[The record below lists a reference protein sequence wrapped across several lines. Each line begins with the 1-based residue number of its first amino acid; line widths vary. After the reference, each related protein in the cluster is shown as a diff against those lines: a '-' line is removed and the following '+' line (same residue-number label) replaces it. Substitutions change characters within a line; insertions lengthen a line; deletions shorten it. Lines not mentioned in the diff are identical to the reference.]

1 MAGPARPRSPRNRGL
16 AIAPNENVLV
26 DMTAPLT
33 ALVFPFL
40 EVVLLTGVAWMG
52 IGWLDN
58 PYNLP
63 EPATGVF
70 EPVLLHNSV
79 VTVWLLLV
87 VWRFVLPLLRSR
99 KQRFIVTDQ
108 RIVARPANLTAKV
121 DSIPL
126 GQVLDVARR
135 RKGISLAVRG
145 FSYPLYFG
153 GVPKSKKVVG
163 AINAAL
169 HPSPYF

>member
-1 MAGPARPRSPRNRGL
+1 MGL
-16 AIAPNENVLV
+16 MKMGQGEVKRADVSAPFR
-26 DMTAPLT
+26 

-40 EVVLLTGVAWMG
+40 ELILITGVLWIAIGWCDAQGVDPMLRNGLVVLWAGLST
-52 IGWLDN
+52 
-58 PYNLP
+58 
-63 EPATGVF
+63 
-70 EPVLLHNSV
+70 
-79 VTVWLLLV
+79 
-87 VWRFVLPLLRSR
+87 WRFLIPLYRARR
-99 KQRFIVTDQ
+99 KRFIVTNQ
-108 RIVARPANLTAKV
+108 RIVARPAKLTAKV

-163 AINAAL
+163 EINNAL

>member
-1 MAGPARPRSPRNRGL
+1 MAGMGTGGGRGL
-16 AIAPNENVLV
+16 AIKPDEQVLV
-26 DMTAPLT
+26 DMTAPT
-33 ALVFPFL
+33 SALVFPFL
-40 EVVLLTGVAWMG
+40 EVILLTGVAWMG

-63 EPATGVF
+63 ELATSVF
-70 EPVLLHNSV
+70 DPVLLRNSV
-79 VTVWLLLV
+79 VTVWLVLV

-99 KQRFIVTDQ
+99 KQRFIVTNQ
-108 RIVARPANLTAKV
+108 RIVARPAKLTAKV

-163 AINAAL
+163 AIKAAL

>member
-1 MAGPARPRSPRNRGL
+1 MAGMRKGGSRGL
-16 AIAPNENVLV
+16 SIKPDEQVLV
-26 DMTAPLT
+26 DMIAPNSN
-33 ALVFPFL
+33 LVFPFL
-40 EVVLLTGVAWMG
+40 EVVLLTGLAWMG

-58 PYNLP
+58 PHNLAQLNT
-63 EPATGVF
+63 ELLDPA
-70 EPVLLHNSV
+70 LLHNSV
-79 VTVWLLLV
+79 VAVWMLLV
-87 VWRFVLPLLRSR
+87 VWRFVLPLLRNR
-99 KQRFIVTDQ
+99 KQRFIVTNQ
-108 RIVARPANLTAKV
+108 RIVARPAKLTAKV

-126 GQVLDVARR
+126 HQVLDVARR

-163 AINAAL
+163 EIKNAL

>member
-1 MAGPARPRSPRNRGL
+1 MAGMGTGGGRGL
-16 AIAPNENVLV
+16 AIKPDEQVLV
-26 DMTAPLT
+26 DMTAPT
-33 ALVFPFL
+33 SALVFPFL
-40 EVVLLTGVAWMG
+40 EVILLTGVAWMG

-63 EPATGVF
+63 EVATGVF
-70 EPVLLHNSV
+70 DPVLLRNSV
-79 VTVWLLLV
+79 VTVWLVLV

-99 KQRFIVTDQ
+99 KQRFIVTNQ
-108 RIVARPANLTAKV
+108 RIVARPAKLTAKV

>member
-1 MAGPARPRSPRNRGL
+1 MAGPTRPTKRGL
-16 AIAPNENVLV
+16 AISPNENVLV
-26 DMTAPLT
+26 DMTAPLS

-40 EVVLLTGVAWMG
+40 ELVLLTGLAWMG

-58 PYNLP
+58 PNNFPQY
-63 EPATGVF
+63 EAA
-70 EPVLLHNSV
+70 LLHNGIV
-79 VTVWLLLV
+79 VVWLVLV

-99 KQRFIVTDQ
+99 KQRFIVTNQ
-108 RIVARPANLTAKV
+108 RIVARPAKLTAKV

>member
-1 MAGPARPRSPRNRGL
+1 MAGMGTGGGRGL
-16 AIAPNENVLV
+16 AIKPDEQVLV
-26 DMTAPLT
+26 DMTAPT
-33 ALVFPFL
+33 STLVFPFL
-40 EVVLLTGVAWMG
+40 EVILLTGVAWMG

-58 PYNLP
+58 PPSLP
-63 EPATGVF
+63 DLAAGVF
-70 EPVLLHNSV
+70 GPVLLHNSV
-79 VTVWLLLV
+79 VTVWLVLV

-99 KQRFIVTDQ
+99 KQRFIVTNQ
-108 RIVARPANLTAKV
+108 RIVARPAKLTAKV

-153 GVPKSKKVVG
+153 GVPKSKKVFG
-163 AINAAL
+163 EINNAL